1 MDVDPKSGQYLIGT
15 VGAQIFTFDPSK
27 KLTSLVTQGHYG
39 EELWAACAAPTGH
52 KFVTGGGDKTVRIW
66 DIDQKKMVIA
76 SNPFPSEIR
85 AVDWSSNGKFIVCG
99 DLNGFV
105 YLLDPNTLATQDTA
119 KTIFTTMPKR

>member
-1 MDVDPKSGQYLIGT
+1 
-15 VGAQIFTFDPSK
+15 
-27 KLTSLVTQGHYG
+27 
-39 EELWAACAAPTGH
+39 
-52 KFVTGGGDKTVRIW
+52 VTGGGDKTVRIW

-76 SNPFPSEIR
+76 SSPFPSEVR

-105 YLLDPNTLATQDTA
+105 YLLDPNTLAIQDTA